1 VTHPDVERFFMLIPE
16 ACQLVLAA
24 ASIGTDGEV
33 MVLEMG
39 EQVKILEVAKTLIRL
54 SGRKDID
61 IIYTGLRPGEKL
73 SEDLFSRHE
82 DRRATSNPLVTSVKV
97 PTLRLAEVLSAEL
110 DNHKA
115 AAVWMRRQSVPE
127 VKSGV

>member
-1 VTHPDVERFFMLIPE
+1 
-16 ACQLVLAA
+16 
-24 ASIGTDGEV
+24 
-33 MVLEMG
+33 MG
-39 EQVKILEVAKTLIRL
+39 EQVKILDVANTLIRM

-82 DRRATSNPLVTSVKV
+82 DRRATTNPLITSVDV
-97 PTLRLAEVLSAEL
+97 PTLRIAEVLLAEL

-115 AAVWMRRQSVPE
+115 AAVWMRQQSAPSAQQYAPS